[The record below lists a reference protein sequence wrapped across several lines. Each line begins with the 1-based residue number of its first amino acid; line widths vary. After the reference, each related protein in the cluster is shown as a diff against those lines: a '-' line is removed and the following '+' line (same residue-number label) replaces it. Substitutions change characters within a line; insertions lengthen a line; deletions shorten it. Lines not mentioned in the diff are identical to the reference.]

1 MLNPEDSATQGTAE
15 NERQAS
21 PCVFS
26 HKFMYLS
33 KGAVTLF
40 TFWGKCGQKT
50 PWCLTSDGNQPC
62 RLPQKLPT
70 KHLAAHPPF
79 LLC

>member
-15 NERQAS
+15 NERQAN

-40 TFWGKCGQKT
+40 TFWGKCGHFQQFHMENT
-50 PWCLTSDGNQPC
+50 MVSN
-62 RLPQKLPT
+62 
-70 KHLAAHPPF
+70 F
-79 LLC
+79 